1 MNERIFN
8 ESIASKSV
16 SEPQGDMVQD
26 AGQHQTVVHKFSFE
40 HDPIEMARNGFYMS
54 HAKALKLARQ
64 NNQES
69 MRQTYECC
77 NFKGRSDIK
86 PIKWI
91 GTQRSA
97 FTHRVK
103 QKRIKDLIQKEK
115 ENR

>member
-1 MNERIFN
+1 M
-8 ESIASKSV
+8 K
-16 SEPQGDMVQD
+16 
-26 AGQHQTVVHKFSFE
+26 
-40 HDPIEMARNGFYMS
+40 
-54 HAKALKLARQ
+54 HAKALKEAKQ
-64 NNQES
+64 TNKAS
-69 MRQTYECC
+69 MSQAYEAF
-77 NFKGRSDIK
+77 NFKGRTDIK